1 MTENKRTCGDCTACC
16 DGWLSGNVNGH
27 DFYPGMPC
35 HYSGCN
41 GCSIYE
47 DRPESPCKTYS
58 CEWLVN
64 PEVPEWMKPSDS
76 GVILTGKQRESPDGS
91 KQTYLEVLELGK
103 KIDSTVLNWLF
114 RLYLRTNIPIK
125 VQIDG
130 GYNWYGTTEFF
141 QEVK

>member
-1 MTENKRTCGDCTACC
+1 MSENKRTCGDCTACC

-58 CEWLVN
+58 CEWLMN
-64 PEVPEWMKPSDS
+64 TEVPEWMKPNES
-76 GVILTGKQRESPDGS
+76 GVILTGKQKEGPDGTIF
-91 KQTYLEVLELGK
+91 QYLEVLEMGK
-103 KIDSTVLNWLF
+103 KIDSSILNWLF
-114 RLYLRTNIPIK
+114 RLYLRTGVPVK

-130 GYNWYGTTEFF
+130 GFNWYGNEAFF
-141 QEVK
+141 DMEK